1 MKKSPNI
8 HPDQPLPSA
17 DIYVKAY
24 GKQDR
29 SVIYE
34 TQNADK
40 LFCFK
45 GGTRSWRNNNPGNII
60 YGTFAAKHGAI
71 GMADRFACF
80 PDKQTGQKA
89 LLALLKT
96 STYQK
101 CTLEQAI
108 YKYAPPCENDT
119 SCYLNHIVRHL
130 DVPANTLL
138 SNLTDTQLNQMAN
151 LIEQHEGFKP
161 GTIEQI
167 EA

>member
-1 MKKSPNI
+1 M
-8 HPDQPLPSA
+8 
-17 DIYVKAY
+17 
-24 GKQDR
+24 
-29 SVIYE
+29 
-34 TQNADK
+34 
-40 LFCFK
+40 
-45 GGTRSWRNNNPGNII
+45 
-60 YGTFAAKHGAI
+60 
-71 GMADRFACF
+71 
-80 PDKQTGQKA
+80 
-89 LLALLKT
+89 ALLKT
-96 STYQK
+96 ATYQK

-119 SCYLNHIVRHL
+119 SYYLNHIVRHL